1 MSVDVV
7 FLEWEYWKRWKDLL
21 CGVTTT
27 TNIETV
33 PNDNQPASADFGPIQ
48 PARNMEC
55 SKTASASPPWWMT
68 LITAKWSRDCEY
80 NMDFST
86 NMEELTVHMAC
97 NWYLLFSLFKQL
109 LHYQVKCKLL
119 MALMYETMM
128 MITTLW
134 LDREMISLP
143 VSDHNIG
150 WTGKW
155 LPVSDHSCLAIV
167 LLH

>member
-21 CGVTTT
+21 CGGTTT

-33 PNDNQPASADFGPIQ
+33 PNDNQLASADFGPIQ

-68 LITAKWSRDCEY
+68 AKWSRACEY

-167 LLH
+167 LLY